1 MSQLIVFEDSGWQ
14 NLLPLTYWRAVGEL
28 RCGRRTLADQAASWM
43 GAEAAGWWVRPE
55 ISAVVAQRTGDAVP
69 APACAGSLLVNAR
82 WLAEGPIEQLRPP
95 VAGTLEDEIAFVLC
109 DEQLA
114 GRLNPRAML
123 DAPRASDALQGV
135 PRVPA
140 RGRWVR
146 WPWDLLE
153 RGAEMLLMEWRPQ
166 EAARRGDVD
175 VRAFLIDDRHI
186 HVGAGAVVQPGA
198 VLDGTT
204 GPVYID
210 AGARVRSHAIVEG
223 PAYIGRGSQIHPGA
237 WIHGATIIGAHCKVG
252 GEVCDCVLQDHV
264 NKQHHG
270 FLGHSAVGG
279 WVNLGAGTTTSNLK
293 NTYGSVRVPIR
304 GLPVDSG
311 RTFVGAVIGDFVR
324 TGINQS
330 LATGAVIGL
339 ASSVARPAEM
349 PQVVPSFRF
358 MTDVK
363 DEPYEPARALQ
374 VAQRMMAR
382 RRVQMS
388 PAEENYFLQLS
399 EIAARMECL

>member
-1 MSQLIVFEDSGWQ
+1 
-14 NLLPLTYWRAVGEL
+14 
-28 RCGRRTLADQAASWM
+28 
-43 GAEAAGWWVRPE
+43 
-55 ISAVVAQRTGDAVP
+55 
-69 APACAGSLLVNAR
+69 
-82 WLAEGPIEQLRPP
+82 
-95 VAGTLEDEIAFVLC
+95 
-109 DEQLA
+109 
-114 GRLNPRAML
+114 
-123 DAPRASDALQGV
+123 
-135 PRVPA
+135 
-140 RGRWVR
+140 
-146 WPWDLLE
+146 
-153 RGAEMLLMEWRPQ
+153 
-166 EAARRGDVD
+166 
-175 VRAFLIDDRHI
+175 
-186 HVGAGAVVQPGA
+186 
-198 VLDGTT
+198 
-204 GPVYID
+204 
-210 AGARVRSHAIVEG
+210 
-223 PAYIGRGSQIHPGA
+223 
-237 WIHGATIIGAHCKVG
+237 
-252 GEVCDCVLQDHV
+252 
-264 NKQHHG
+264 
-270 FLGHSAVGG
+270 
-279 WVNLGAGTTTSNLK
+279 
-293 NTYGSVRVPIR
+293 VRVPIR